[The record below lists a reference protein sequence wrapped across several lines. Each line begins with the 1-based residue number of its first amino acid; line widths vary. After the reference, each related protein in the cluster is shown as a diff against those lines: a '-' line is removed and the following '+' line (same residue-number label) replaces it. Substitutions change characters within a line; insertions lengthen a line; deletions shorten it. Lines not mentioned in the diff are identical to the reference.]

1 MILTMNMFDV
11 NDHYHHDAVVNMLK
25 MMIIV
30 MFFMT
35 MMTDNDDDYGNVD
48 DHWCLNCWLDMYA
61 IRDSPP
67 NYLLLFLIEVCIIT
81 LMSNLIGFV
90 DDDNAGDFYKNIVQP
105 QIGFCSYFL
114 HYDKLDDKNWWWYL
128 LDVIIY

>member
-1 MILTMNMFDV
+1 MILTMNMFYV

-90 DDDNAGDFYKNIVQP
+90 DDDNAGW
-105 QIGFCSYFL
+105 YFFRFVSL
-114 HYDKLDDKNWWWYL
+114 
-128 LDVIIY
+128 